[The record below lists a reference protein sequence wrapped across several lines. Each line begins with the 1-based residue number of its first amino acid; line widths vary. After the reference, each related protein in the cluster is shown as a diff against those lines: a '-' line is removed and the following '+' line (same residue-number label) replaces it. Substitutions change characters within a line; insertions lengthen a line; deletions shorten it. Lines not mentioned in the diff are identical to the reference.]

1 MYTQYDQKIPIPI
14 EWQIGRRA
22 AIDEVLSGLSE
33 ESRADIESGLKKVIK
48 KMKKRSHGVKLSTY
62 SAFEIL
68 WEIMIFLD
76 DPTQRRRSHIRELYM
91 KYYGSR
97 SADYK

>member
-1 MYTQYDQKIPIPI
+1 M
-14 EWQIGRRA
+14 EWQIGRRVA
-22 AIDEVLSGLSE
+22 MDEVLGSLSE
-33 ESRADIESGLKKVIK
+33 DSRADIERGLKQVIK
-48 KMKKRSHGVKLSTY
+48 KMKKRSHGVKLSPY

-91 KYYGSR
+91 KYYDGR

>member
-1 MYTQYDQKIPIPI
+1 MYTPYNQKTPIPM

-22 AIDEVLSGLSE
+22 AMDEVLGSLSE
-33 ESRADIESGLKKVIK
+33 DSRAEIERGLKRVIK
-48 KMKKRSHGVKLSTY
+48 KMKKKSHGVKLSTY

-76 DPTQRRRSHIRELYM
+76 DPAQRRRSHIRELYLR
-91 KYYGSR
+91 YYGSK
-97 SADYK
+97 SADYE